1 MTTVSARFGMDYG
14 GTNVKAGVFHQDGTV
29 LHFREKPLSELASR
43 GALLE
48 DLLAFAREVSHG
60 YSLQAGGF
68 AIKGL
73 VDGTRGVVQEDIGAG
88 SLLAGVNLRAAFSR
102 ALGVPFVL
110 ENDARA
116 YAWGEWLFGAG
127 RGAKVM
133 VCMTLG
139 TGIGCAVVAD
149 GRPYRGAGQTG
160 GLLGGHL
167 SIDRNGPL
175 CPCGHRGCL
184 ELYCSASALHRLLL
198 ERHPELGRGKEDVL
212 AAFFRHVRE
221 NNKSYEASF
230 TEFIDNLALGVVNVV
245 HAYGPDV
252 VVLGGGVM
260 RSADVILPP
269 LIERVHRMA
278 WTYPRGSVEIRA
290 AQLDN
295 RAAAQGVA
303 FFPPPSEE

>member
-1 MTTVSARFGMDYG
+1 MTSLSARFGMDYG
-14 GTNVKAGVFHQDGTV
+14 GTNVKAGVFEEDGTV
-29 LHFREKPLSELASR
+29 LRFREKPLSEFASR
-43 GALLE
+43 GELLE
-48 DLLAFAREVSHG
+48 NLLTFAREISLG
-60 YSLQAGGF
+60 YALQAGGF

-73 VDGTRGVVQEDIGAG
+73 VNSRKGMVEDDIGAG
-88 SLLAGVNLRAAFSR
+88 SLLAGIDLRSAFSR
-102 ALGVPFVL
+102 ALGIPFVL
-110 ENDARA
+110 DNDARA

-167 SIDRNGPL
+167 SIDKNGPP
-175 CPCGHRGCL
+175 CPCGNRGCL
-184 ELYCSASALHRLLL
+184 ELYCSATALRSRLL
-198 ERHPELGRGKEDVL
+198 ERHRELEREPEDIL
-212 AAFFRHVRE
+212 AAFFRHVGQKDRP
-221 NNKSYEASF
+221 YEASF
-230 TEFIDNLALGVVNVV
+230 TEFIDDLALGVVNVV

-260 RSADVILPP
+260 KSAGVILPP
-269 LIERVHRMA
+269 LVDRVHRMA
-278 WTYPRGSVEIRA
+278 WTFPRGSVRIHPALLHE
-290 AQLDN
+290 

-303 FFPPPSEE
+303 FFPPPPEE